1 MTRHVHR
8 ARLLAAV
15 LVACSCAATVHAET
29 AAPSPFAKVP
39 PLPTACYSAGE
50 TFFTKLEAAQAAVA
64 ADRERQAAINQQIAD
79 RQNNMDPMEMA
90 AIMQQWM
97 MDNPQ
102 EAMAYMQGIQTATT
116 DEPARIA
123 ADQQQEAKF
132 ETDRK
137 ALIANYHSAMKKLNA
152 PTDARFDALNKRM
165 VAEHGCGWAV
175 SECGAPQWA
184 QDEYFAIQRQRDAA
198 HAAACPGW
206 WGPTG
211 QVTAFMKRYKDWLTG
226 THIPYLVSL
235 EVHRTNQYAMFNT
248 PAASYR
254 SLEPYDSAKEYMNA
268 AFYFYQLR
276 REKPRCDAQGCE
288 YTPTDGSQ

>member
-1 MTRHVHR
+1 MTRHAHR
-8 ARLLAAV
+8 ARLLAAA
-15 LVACSCAATVHAET
+15 LVAFACAPATLAQP
-29 AAPSPFAKVP
+29 AAANPFTRVP

-50 TFFTKLEAAQAAVA
+50 TFYPKLEAAQAAVA
-64 ADRERQAAINQQIAD
+64 ADRERQAAINQEIAD
-79 RQNNMDPMEMA
+79 RFNTIDPMEKMTL
-90 AIMQQWM
+90 MQQWM

-152 PTDARFDALNKRM
+152 PMDARFDALNKRM
-165 VAEHGCGWAV
+165 EAEHGCGWATM
-175 SECGAPQWA
+175 ECGAPQWA
-184 QDEYFAIQRQRDAA
+184 QDEYAAIQRQRDAA

-226 THIPYLVSL
+226 SHIPYLESL
-235 EVHRTNQYAMFNT
+235 EVHATNQYAIFNT
-248 PAASYR
+248 PAASHR
-254 SLEPYDSAKEYMNA
+254 SLEPYEAAKEYMNA
-268 AFYFYQLR
+268 AFFFYQLR
-276 REKPRCDAQGCE
+276 REKPLCDAQRCE
-288 YTPTDGSQ
+288 YTVTDY